1 TRAFCPLILETESR
15 RIQRGK
21 GNRGS
26 IPTSDETRVRLD
38 LIHCQRHNQQRTAAF
53 AILSLF
59 VNPKDFMYEFAV
71 TPAVTQIRRR
81 GVEIA
86 EVAAGS
92 LGAELELESGDR
104 VMSVNGRAVC
114 DYLDFR
120 FQTAGETEMVVDV
133 LKPSGEHWELNIER
147 DEAEDFGLSFEQIVP
162 RQCANECLF
171 CFCKGNPET
180 ARPSLFV
187 RDEDVRLSFLY
198 GNYTTLTSI
207 TDEEMRRVVE
217 QRLTPQYV
225 SVHATD
231 LEVRAYLLG
240 IDKQRADISGKMRQ
254 MLDAGIEIH
263 AQVVLCPTINDGEIL
278 RKTIADLA
286 ELHPRVSS
294 VAIVPLGLT
303 RYLNDARLTPVTPEF
318 CRQAIRE
325 VTGIQRDLRAK
336 LGTTFAFLGDEIYL
350 RAGRAVPSRK
360 HYGDYPQIE
369 DGIGMVRS
377 FENEFSALRRR
388 LERRAR
394 AAGGSLGRS
403 PSELF
408 GTILTG
414 TLFAPVLRRQVE
426 RLNVR
431 LGTRLHVAAVEN
443 DYFGGDVS
451 VAGLLTGGDF
461 AAARERVRGDFV
473 IMPRV
478 ALKSDEAIMLDGM
491 RLEDLQSQFEVPL
504 YAFDF
509 AGFAEMLE
517 NITRERVPARQ
528 PQTQQPAVRV
538 SG

>member
-1 TRAFCPLILETESR
+1 
-15 RIQRGK
+15 
-21 GNRGS
+21 
-26 IPTSDETRVRLD
+26 
-38 LIHCQRHNQQRTAAF
+38 
-53 AILSLF
+53 
-59 VNPKDFMYEFAV
+59 MYEFAV

-86 EVAAGS
+86 EVAADS
-92 LGAELELESGDR
+92 LGAELELEPGDR
-104 VMSVNGRAVC
+104 VMSVNGRAVR

-133 LKPSGEHWELNIER
+133 RKPSGEHWELNIER

-207 TDEEMRRVVE
+207 TDDEMRRVVE

-231 LEVRAYLLG
+231 LDVRAYLLG
-240 IDKQRADISGKMRQ
+240 IDKERADISGKVRQ
-254 MLDAGIEIH
+254 LLDAGIEIH
-263 AQVVLCPTINDGEIL
+263 AQVVLCPTINDGEVL
-278 RKTIADLA
+278 QRTIADLA
-286 ELHPRVSS
+286 ELHPHVSS

-303 RYLNDARLTPVTPEF
+303 RYLDDPRLTAVTPEF
-318 CRQAIRE
+318 CRRTIRE
-325 VTGIQRDLRAK
+325 VTQIQRDLRAR

-350 RAGRAVPSRK
+350 RAGRAVPGRK
-360 HYGDYPQIE
+360 HYGEYPQIE
-369 DGIGMVRS
+369 DGIGMVRA
-377 FENEFSALRRR
+377 FENEFSALQRR

-394 AAGGSLGRS
+394 PVSGSPGRA
-403 PSELF
+403 PSRLF

-414 TLFAPVLRRQVE
+414 TLFAPVLRRQIE
-426 RLNVR
+426 RVNVR
-431 LGTRLHVAAVEN
+431 FGTRLQVAAVEN
-443 DYFGGDVS
+443 DYFGGDIS

-461 AAARERVRGDFV
+461 AAARNQVSGDFA

-478 ALKSDEAIMLDGM
+478 ALKSDGPVMLDGM
-491 RLEDLQSQFEVPL
+491 RFEDLQKQFEMPL

-509 AGFAEMLE
+509 SGLAEMLGSMS
-517 NITRERVPARQ
+517 NERVRRADRR
-528 PQTQQPAVRV
+528 PQRSALRV